1 MDKKTT
7 RLVENESQKRKEIKD
22 LTELAELELQKEEE
36 QKQINLIKKAIK
48 QTLEAIKAKEKD
60 RDKLNKEIKTL
71 KQDIDNIRAGRLD
84 LIAERQEKDEEAK
97 RTSIIEVVK
106 EKEVHHHHYDRWY
119 EPYRI
124 TWKPYWNE
132 VYCGSTTTDISGSY
146 TTFTSGSLT
155 ATTDDMGC
163 VIVETISMAVNCS
176 IAKDAYA
183 GTYQLD
189 SGDCVTLT

>member
-1 MDKKTT
+1 MDSEKAKKA
-7 RLVENESQKRKEIKD
+7 V
-22 LTELAELELQKEEE
+22 ELAELELQKEEE
-36 QKQINLIKKAIK
+36 QKQIDLIKKAIK

-84 LIAERQEKDEEAK
+84 LIAERQEKDDEAK

-124 TWKPYWNE
+124 TWNPYWSYP
-132 VYCGSTTTDISGSY
+132 YCGSTTTDLTCYNTMTLTNNSGDLS
-146 TTFTSGSLT
+146 FTGS
-155 ATTDDMGC
+155 
-163 VIVETISMAVNCS
+163 INCS

>member
-1 MDKKTT
+1 MDSEKAKKA
-7 RLVENESQKRKEIKD
+7 V
-22 LTELAELELQKEEE
+22 ELAEKELKQEEE
-36 QKQINLIKKAIK
+36 QKQIDLIKKAIK
-48 QTLEAIKAKEKD
+48 QTLEAIKTKEVV
-60 RDKLNKEIKTL
+60 RTKLNKEIKTL

-84 LIAERQEKDEEAK
+84 LIAERQEKDDEAK

-124 TWKPYWNE
+124 IWKYEPLYGTGGIYSNSDFW
-132 VYCGSTTTDISGSY
+132 TTTTSNTDDLTY
-146 TTFTSGSLT
+146 TT
-155 ATTDDMGC
+155 A
-163 VIVETISMAVNCS
+163 VNYVNCS
-176 IAKDAYA
+176 IAKDAFA

>member
-7 RLVENESQKRKEIKD
+7 RLVKIESQEKKD
-22 LTELAELELQKEEE
+22 MKVLAELAEKELKQEEE
-36 QKQINLIKKAIK
+36 QKQVDLIKRTIK
-48 QTLEAIKAKEKD
+48 QTLEAIKTKEKE
-60 RDKLNKEIKTL
+60 RTKLNKEIKTL

-84 LIAERQEKDEEAK
+84 LIAERQEKDDEAK
-97 RTSIIEVVK
+97 STSIIEVIK
-106 EKEVHHHHYDRWY
+106 EAHHHHHYDRWY

-124 TWKPYWNE
+124 IWNE
-132 VYCGSTTTDISGSY
+132 PIINIPTIWTTTSMPCDSTLTVTDASDY
-146 TTFTSGSLT
+146 T
-155 ATTDDMGC
+155 
-163 VIVETISMAVNCS
+163 VVNCS

>member
-1 MDKKTT
+1 MNTEKAKKA
-7 RLVENESQKRKEIKD
+7 V
-22 LTELAELELQKEEE
+22 ELAELELQQEEE
-36 QKQINLIKKAIK
+36 QRQIDLIKKAIK
-48 QTLEAIKAKEKD
+48 QTLEAIKSKEKE

-106 EKEVHHHHYDRWY
+106 EVHHHHYDRWY

-124 TWKPYWNE
+124 IWKYDNPYP
-132 VYCGSTTTDISGSY
+132 TSGWY
-146 TTFTSGSLT
+146 TTVGATGDYNPDLT
-155 ATTDDMGC
+155 CVTTWTNS
-163 VIVETISMAVNCS
+163 V
-176 IAKDAYA
+176 AKDCSA
-183 GTYQLD
+183 GTYQLN